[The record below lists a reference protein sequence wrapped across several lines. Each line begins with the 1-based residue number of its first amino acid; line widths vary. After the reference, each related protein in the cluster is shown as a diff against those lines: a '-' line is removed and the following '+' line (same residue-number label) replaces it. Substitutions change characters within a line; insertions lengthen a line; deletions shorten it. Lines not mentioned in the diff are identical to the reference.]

1 MKTTSCRN
9 DDLRTVV
16 CQSPRTI
23 RLETGPNGPI
33 VYRIGAPFVLGSIV
47 GLVVGEPA
55 TVLQPLGDIF
65 VRLLSM
71 IVIPIVVFTLI
82 MGVRRI
88 SPSTLGKVGGQVV
101 VLYAVMS
108 AIAVFIGLAVANVID
123 PGAGL
128 ELADVD
134 EFEGGEAPDFL
145 EVLIG
150 IVPENPI
157 DAIPSR

>member
-1 MKTTSCRN
+1 M
-9 DDLRTVV
+9 V